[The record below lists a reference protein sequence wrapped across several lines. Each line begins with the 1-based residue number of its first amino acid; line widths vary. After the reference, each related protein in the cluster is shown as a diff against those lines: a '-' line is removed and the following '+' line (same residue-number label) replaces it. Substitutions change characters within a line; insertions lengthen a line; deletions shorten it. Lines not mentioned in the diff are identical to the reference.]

1 MPIYPNALALIGGT
15 PLVALSRYGKDLPA
29 RLVAKVES
37 KNPAGSVKDRIAL
50 AIVETAEDRGELVP
64 GSHIVEAT
72 SGNTGIGL
80 ALVAAVK
87 GYELTLTMPESMSVE
102 RRALLA
108 AYGAHLVLTPAS
120 EGMAGAVAA
129 AEELAK
135 TKGWLLARQ
144 FENPANPEVHRKTTA
159 QEIWAD
165 TEGEVDVLVGG
176 VGTGGTI
183 TGVGQV
189 LKEKKPSVTVIA
201 VEPAES
207 PVLSGGVKGPHGIQ
221 GIGAGFVPDV
231 LDTTVYDEVFKV
243 NVGQARAEAQRL
255 ARTEGLLVGVSS
267 GAALVAA
274 NAAARRPEH
283 QGALIVVIL
292 PDTGER
298 YLSTPLF
305 TELVK

>member
-189 LKEKKPSVTVIA
+189 LRRRNPPSPSSPSNQLSLRCSPAGLRVPMGFRVLALDSSPTSWTPPSMTRSSRSMSAKPA
-201 VEPAES
+201 PRPALGQDRG
-207 PVLSGGVKGPHGIQ
+207 PSGGSVQRSCARG
-221 GIGAGFVPDV
+221 
-231 LDTTVYDEVFKV
+231 
-243 NVGQARAEAQRL
+243 GQRGRSST
-255 ARTEGLLVGVSS
+255 RTPM
-267 GAALVAA
+267 
-274 NAAARRPEH
+274 R
-283 QGALIVVIL
+283 
-292 PDTGER
+292 
-298 YLSTPLF
+298 
-305 TELVK
+305 